1 MNSQRTAYFGA
12 TGGCTNACLAF
23 SLRQGLKAVALAR
36 TPKKLHDML
45 LAQGISEDTISANL
59 IIIQGDVTDI
69 AAVKKALMSG
79 DERKL
84 VDKIVSG
91 VGARPSI
98 QLSLTT
104 PVKMDN
110 PHICEQAIT
119 TIIKA
124 LGEIYAEYPDERLC
138 KPIITVISTTGVDGP
153 DDVPFGFK
161 SLYSVLLAVPHEDKK
176 KLEELV
182 KSDELKDE
190 SSRVFGGAVIV
201 RPSLLVGDHQIASI
215 GSKKLRVGTEENPP
229 IGYTV
234 HRARVGQWIFEEVVT
249 KSEVDWV
256 GKIVTLTY

>member
-12 TGGCTNACLAF
+12 TGGCANACLAF
-23 SLRQGLKAVALAR
+23 ALRQGLKAVALAR

-45 LAQGISEDTISANL
+45 LAQGISEQTITANL

-69 AAVKKALMSG
+69 AAVKKTLVSG
-79 DERKL
+79 DQRKL

-91 VGARPSI
+91 VGARPSV
-98 QLSLTT
+98 QFSLTT

-110 PHICEQAIT
+110 EHICEQAIT
-119 TIIKA
+119 TIIRA

-138 KPIITVISTTGVDGP
+138 KPVITVISSTGVDGP

-176 KLEELV
+176 KLEESV
-182 KSDELKDE
+182 KADGLKDE
-190 SSRVFGGAVIV
+190 SSRAFGGAVIV
-201 RPSLLVGDHQIASI
+201 RPSLLVGDQSIASI
-215 GSKKLRVGTEENPP
+215 GSKKLRVGTEESPP

-234 HRARVGQWIFEEVVT
+234 HRARVGQWIFEEVVNKT
-249 KSEVDWV
+249 EVDWV
-256 GKIVTLTY
+256 GKIATLTY